1 MSPGWHRLNGFQAKS
16 PRTSPLKTIAEREG
30 VLYIQTFSKGAVT
43 IEVVARRG
51 KTAKAFLKI
60 GENRSDIFY
69 LRHAISKLSGSNL
82 IIKKPAVDLVKQHTY
97 AVPYEG

>member
-1 MSPGWHRLNGFQAKS
+1 MDPGWRRQNGFQAKS

-30 VLYIQTFSKGAVT
+30 VLYIQTFSKGAVA

-69 LRHAISKLSGSNL
+69 FIHVFSKLSG
-82 IIKKPAVDLVKQHTY
+82 
-97 AVPYEG
+97 